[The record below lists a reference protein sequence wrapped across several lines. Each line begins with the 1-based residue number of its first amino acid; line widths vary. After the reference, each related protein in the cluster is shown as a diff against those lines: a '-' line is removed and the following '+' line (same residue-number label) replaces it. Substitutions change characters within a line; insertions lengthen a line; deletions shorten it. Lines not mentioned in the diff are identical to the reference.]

1 MYQIDFTKPQS
12 VHFVGIGGISMSGL
26 AEILMDEGFK
36 ISGSDAH
43 ESELTRHLEA
53 KGAVV
58 YYGQKAENIKDGID
72 AVVYTAAIHED
83 NPEFMEVKRRGIP
96 MMSRAELLGQMMI
109 SSYR

>member
-1 MYQIDFTKPQS
+1 MYRLILKPQS

-58 YYGQKAENIKDGID
+58 Y
-72 AVVYTAAIHED
+72 TARKLRI
-83 NPEFMEVKRRGIP
+83 
-96 MMSRAELLGQMMI
+96 
-109 SSYR
+109 